1 MFTRVGQL
9 GRDLDAVAAGDQ
21 LPDAIWAPHDHE
33 LGPAL
38 IAAASGKYAWSE
50 AEANGDDSGPRRRRL
65 AAQRCVAAAMFH
77 PGSTH
82 YALLAARHD
91 ASATALRDNYRRMI
105 ALVHPDTQPVGF
117 PIDAATRV
125 NRAYDV
131 LSDSTKRA
139 AYDLTLQPAD
149 TSRTAPSEAK
159 YHPDRTQGVSG
170 RTPKTT
176 RTSVGLLHRFNLRP
190 TRRSLL
196 WLAAA
201 LVASAIAI
209 VYVSADTDP
218 GVALVEAR
226 PKLEMSQTVAPAP
239 ATESSTAI
247 NSAPESATATSARD
261 GNSDSPVVLTGKTAA
276 PAPRL
281 STEFSAASRRIIDES
296 SPSVAA
302 ARALAPAPAK
312 VAAAP
317 DAVAKATHTPQSS
330 LSQVAKLNSLAATP
344 SPHRPNDSEI
354 ATVQPSTDPTGS
366 RGRPES
372 TATTTAVTNFAQ
384 APAAVGTNALA
395 VSEAPSRIR
404 GVDIDE
410 LLARFASAYEAGS
423 VQALAALLSQS
434 MPNRRA
440 ALNDYEHVFQETR
453 QRTIRFS
460 QVKHKW
466 TSDRVSTSG
475 LVTLTTQGHDGKSIR
490 QDAFLEI
497 ETSLEANALRVTR
510 LANYAQR

>member
-226 PKLEMSQTVAPAP
+226 PKLEMRNSLGTEVGGEPPGSANARPDLMTLPRSEAGDSALSVTAPGEFASP
-239 ATESSTAI
+239 AQ
-247 NSAPESATATSARD
+247 
-261 GNSDSPVVLTGKTAA
+261 
-276 PAPRL
+276 RL
-281 STEFSAASRRIIDES
+281 STELSAASRRIIDAVS
-296 SPSVAA
+296 PMATAASAQATVSPNATTKHAASSRVSPSPSPSA
-302 ARALAPAPAK
+302 
-312 VAAAP
+312 
-317 DAVAKATHTPQSS
+317 S
-330 LSQVAKLNSLAATP
+330 AKLNSLAATP
-344 SPHRPNDSEI
+344 SAYQPPDTDLVKQPPLADPV
-354 ATVQPSTDPTGS
+354 ATKEKADTSPKVLVVSSASQVPASAATTGS
-366 RGRPES
+366 
-372 TATTTAVTNFAQ
+372 
-384 APAAVGTNALA
+384 APAET
-395 VSEAPSRIR
+395 PQRIR
-404 GVDIDE
+404 AVDVDE
-410 LLARFASAYEAGS
+410 LLARFASAYESGS
-423 VQALAALLSQS
+423 APALAALMSQA

-440 ALNDYEHVFQETR
+440 MLSEYERVFQETR
-453 QRTIRFS
+453 QRAIRFS

-466 TSDRVSTSG
+466 IGDQVSTSG
-475 LVTLTTQGHDGKSIR
+475 LITLTTLSHDGQSTR
-490 QDAFLEI
+490 QNAFLEI
-497 ETSLEANALRVTR
+497 DTSLEANTLRVTR